1 MNSYSVR
8 NTIFGKSALAGAIA
22 LGTVS
27 IPTGV
32 ALAGSKVV
40 PPNGGT
46 PLVINGF
53 VDADTNGNVDPFVVE
68 VAANA
73 NECLRI
79 AVTFQEADLEAVLVE
94 PGGRIWKDDDGGPG
108 TQPLIK
114 AITSKKGWHILTLSH
129 FNGAAVNA
137 DFAVTIQRLAPT
149 NAACAGPTP
158 PTTTTLAPAAASAK
172 QVAPALTRQQS
183 EPGDR

>member
-1 MNSYSVR
+1 MEKSIMNEVFAR
-8 NTIFGKSALAGAIA
+8 NQLLGKAVLAGAIA

-27 IPTGV
+27 LQAG
-32 ALAGSKVV
+32 AAHAGSKVV
-40 PPNGGT
+40 PPNGGA

-53 VDADTNGNVDPFVVE
+53 VDADTNGNVDPFVIE

-114 AITSKKGWHILTLSH
+114 AIT
-129 FNGAAVNA
+129 V
-137 DFAVTIQRLAPT
+137 
-149 NAACAGPTP
+149 
-158 PTTTTLAPAAASAK
+158 
-172 QVAPALTRQQS
+172 
-183 EPGDR
+183 